1 VQRKDFPVPRLW
13 EVEGQLSL
21 SSLKPDHRGILGPRP
36 QGPEDS
42 SPGQVWGRKVPN
54 GHPATPPGP
63 TLFSWIH
70 FIGTHGD
77 PGVFPSSAHPGH
89 LVQGTAWSSQADPR
103 VLLLQMFLDTKG
115 DGGRPHPAGDGP
127 RARLEETRWPPIP
140 NLSNLTPSAQ
150 PGALATSRLE
160 GNRPVW
166 GTQRPVSSVA
176 LSWLLTGCVASKM
189 LITTW
194 LSFPQGCETGPV
206 RPILHTL
213 ED

>member
-1 VQRKDFPVPRLW
+1 VGGGGPAQPVLL
-13 EVEGQLSL
+13 EA
-21 SSLKPDHRGILGPRP
+21 RP
-36 QGPEDS
+36 QGNPWPKTPGPGGQFTWPGVGTES
-42 SPGQVWGRKVPN
+42 AQWSPSNP
-54 GHPATPPGP
+54 PPGP